1 MFFRD
6 EWKGHVSSY
15 HPVFLDK
22 WSPDYPVV
30 DELETDNKHYRE
42 HNEHYG
48 SDYIDYEPST
58 QVYMYDR
65 NNDVPHRENMEPK
78 HDPERELDHMDRD
91 RERERDRRDV
101 SVRSDISADSIERN
115 GGDDRSFKRI
125 QEDWLDLLNKKNA
138 QVVEV
143 TYPRTANNEKELTV
157 VRGEY
162 LEVYL
167 KFIFNLIL
175 SKLFNE
181 LVNRGFNR
189 F

>member
-1 MFFRD
+1 M
-6 EWKGHVSSY
+6 
-15 HPVFLDK
+15 
-22 WSPDYPVV
+22 V
-30 DELETDNKHYRE
+30 DELEADNKHYRE

-65 NNDVPHRENMEPK
+65 NNDIPHRENMEPK
-78 HDPERELDHMDRD
+78 HDPERDLDHMDRD
-91 RERERDRRDV
+91 RERDRRDV

-162 LEVYL
+162 LEVIIQTYL
-167 KFIFNLIL
+167 NFLLI
-175 SKLFNE
+175 KLLDFTDF
-181 LVNRGFNR
+181 R
-189 F
+189 